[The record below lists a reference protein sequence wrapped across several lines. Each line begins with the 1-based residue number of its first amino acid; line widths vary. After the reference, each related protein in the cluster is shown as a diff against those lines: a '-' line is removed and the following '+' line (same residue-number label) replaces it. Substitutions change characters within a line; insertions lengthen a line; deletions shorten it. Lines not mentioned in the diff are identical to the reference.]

1 MKKWIFIGIGVL
13 ILGAI
18 IVANLTGSG
27 APEVEGRIAEV
38 ERADITSR
46 ISAPGRVQAIS
57 SVDISAEVPG
67 RVIELAVEEGDS
79 VVQGQLLLRL
89 DDAQYKSRM
98 RQAEAAA
105 RSASASLNL
114 SVAKLDKLEKDK
126 KRLQALN
133 EQDLASAEAL
143 ERVDTDYRVQLA
155 DVEARRE
162 EVTRLEAARANARN
176 NFDKTVYRAPVFGIV
191 SLLNVEEGEIVI
203 TGTMNNPGTVILTVA
218 DLSAMEV
225 EAEVDE
231 TDVVNVA
238 LSQRAEISVDAF
250 PDTTFEG
257 TVVAVGNS
265 GRRRGGSGSDE
276 VINFQ
281 VKVRFDEG
289 DSRLKP
295 GMTADVEVETRTRE
309 DVLTVP
315 IQALVARSRGQLEK
329 DRKAAARRD
338 KKDAS
343 ADTVDAPDTTDSH
356 ADREREKWEKE
367 VVEGVYKIVDDKA
380 VFVPV
385 ETGIADESMIEVTS
399 DLSEGD
405 KIVEG
410 PFRVLRELK
419 EGTRIKESGGNKS
432 KRDSD

>member
-1 MKKWIFIGIGVL
+1 LKKWIFIGIGVL
-13 ILGAI
+13 VLGAI
-18 IVANLTGSG
+18 VVANLTGSD

-46 ISAPGRVQAIS
+46 ISAPGRVRAVS

-79 VVQGQLLLRL
+79 VAQGELLLRL
-89 DDAQYKSRM
+89 DDVQYKSRM

-105 RSASASLNL
+105 RSAGANL
-114 SVAKLDKLEKDK
+114 SLSEARLDKFKKDK
-126 KRLQALN
+126 NRLEALN
-133 EQDLASAEAL
+133 KQDLASAEAL
-143 ERVDTDYRVQLA
+143 ERADTDYRVQLA

-162 EVTRLEAARANARN
+162 ELARLEAARADTRN
-176 NFDKTVYRAPVFGIV
+176 NLDKTVYRAPVFGIV

-203 TGTMNNPGTVILTVA
+203 TGTMNNPGTVILTIA

-238 LSQRAEISVDAF
+238 LGQRAEISVDAF

-257 TVVAVGNS
+257 TVVTVGNS
-265 GRRRGGSGSDE
+265 GRRRGGGGSDE

-289 DSRLKP
+289 DPRLKP

-309 DVLTVP
+309 EVLTVP

-338 KKDAS
+338 KEGAS
-343 ADTVDAPDTTDSH
+343 ADTVDIPDTTDSR

-367 VVEGVYKIVDDKA
+367 VVEGVYKIVDHRA
-380 VFVPV
+380 VFVLV
-385 ETGIADESMIEVTS
+385 ETGIADEAMIEVTS

-405 KIVEG
+405 RIVEG

-419 EGTRIKESGGNKS
+419 EGTRIKESGDKKR
-432 KRDSD
+432 KRDSG